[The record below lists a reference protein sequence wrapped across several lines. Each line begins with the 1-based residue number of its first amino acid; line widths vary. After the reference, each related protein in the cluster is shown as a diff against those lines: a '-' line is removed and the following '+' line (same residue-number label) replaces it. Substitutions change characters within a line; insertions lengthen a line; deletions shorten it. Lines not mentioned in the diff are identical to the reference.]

1 MPFRI
6 RVKKRKHFRLK
17 LFFKKNNYST
27 VQYSNS
33 SHTFTKKTIYL
44 LDNAVVAVAV
54 AVAVVVA
61 TVAVAVA
68 VAEAI
73 LLLDSVQNHDGTFF
87 TNGWIFSK
95 QT

>member
-1 MPFRI
+1 MDNIKAASVPPPLPHRALYGSCVEMILSKTKTDGVIGIGDAQEVLFKVSSLPFLPS
-6 RVKKRKHFRLK
+6 V
-17 LFFKKNNYST
+17 T
-27 VQYSNS
+27 
-33 SHTFTKKTIYL
+33 
-44 LDNAVVAVAV
+44 
-54 AVAVVVA
+54 